1 MCCAASAALPSLQE
15 PFGLTL
21 IEAAAHGVPIV
32 ATTNGGPVDI
42 VNTLSNG
49 ILVDPTKEDKV
60 AEALLELLTNGSM
73 WDKYSSSGV
82 TNINAYS
89 WSSHCMKC
97 LSAVEVEKVGV
108 GKKSGRADGSMGSFE
123 QNRREQVNLPPTL
136 VEGYVHMRGKGRKVG
151 GRQQQATSPGTA

>member
-1 MCCAASAALPSLQE
+1 MLIPLLLLLQE

-42 VNTLSNG
+42 VHTLSNG
-49 ILVDPTKEDKV
+49 ILVDPTNDEKV
-60 AEALLELLTNGSM
+60 AEALLELLTNSAT
-73 WDKYSSSGV
+73 WDKYSANGV

-97 LSAVEVEKVGV
+97 LSAVEWEKV
-108 GKKSGRADGSMGSFE
+108 SRGR
-123 QNRREQVNLPPTL
+123 RRVI
-136 VEGYVHMRGKGRKVG
+136 
-151 GRQQQATSPGTA
+151 

>member
-1 MCCAASAALPSLQE
+1 MCPQE

-42 VNTLSNG
+42 VHTLGNG
-49 ILVDPTKEDKV
+49 ILVDPTREDKV
-60 AEALLELLTNGSM
+60 AEALLELLTNGTT

-97 LSAVEVEKVGV
+97 LSAVEVEKVSYRYRRAWDV
-108 GKKSGRADGSMGSFE
+108 QHSGAANMLGGSW
-123 QNRREQVNLPPTL
+123 
-136 VEGYVHMRGKGRKVG
+136 
-151 GRQQQATSPGTA
+151 A

>member
-1 MCCAASAALPSLQE
+1 MQE

-49 ILVDPTKEDKV
+49 ILVDPTNEDKV
-60 AEALLELLTNGSM
+60 AEALLELLTNGTT
-73 WDKYSSSGV
+73 WDKYSSNGV

-89 WSSHCMKC
+89 WISHCMKC
-97 LSAVEVEKVGV
+97 LSAVEVEKVSVCGSDSWY
-108 GKKSGRADGSMGSFE
+108 KHEHDCADARWSIF
-123 QNRREQVNLPPTL
+123 
-136 VEGYVHMRGKGRKVG
+136 
-151 GRQQQATSPGTA
+151 

>member
-1 MCCAASAALPSLQE
+1 MPACPQE

-42 VNTLSNG
+42 VNTLGNG

-60 AEALLELLTNGSM
+60 AEALLELLTNNST
-73 WDKYSSSGV
+73 WDRYSSSGV

-97 LSAVEVEKVGV
+97 LSAIEVEKV
-108 GKKSGRADGSMGSFE
+108 RLRHACL
-123 QNRREQVNLPPTL
+123 RL
-136 VEGYVHMRGKGRKVG
+136 
-151 GRQQQATSPGTA
+151 

>member
-1 MCCAASAALPSLQE
+1 MHICTQAYHRSQPPAAPASCSCRAAPLQE

-42 VNTLSNG
+42 VHTLSNG

-60 AEALLELLTNGSM
+60 AEALLELLTSSAT
-73 WDKYSSSGV
+73 WDKYSASGV

-97 LSAVEVEKVGV
+97 LSAVEVEKV
-108 GKKSGRADGSMGSFE
+108 
-123 QNRREQVNLPPTL
+123 
-136 VEGYVHMRGKGRKVG
+136 RGW
-151 GRQQQATSPGTA
+151 GTGLH

>member
-1 MCCAASAALPSLQE
+1 MCCGPCLQE

-42 VNTLSNG
+42 IHTLKNG
-49 ILVDPTKEDKV
+49 ELVDPTNEQAV
-60 AEALLELLTNGSM
+60 ANALLKLLTSNAT
-73 WDKYSSSGV
+73 WDEYSTNGV

-97 LSAVEVEKVGV
+97 LDAVEAGKVRRRLSLTADAVGV
-108 GKKSGRADGSMGSFE
+108 
-123 QNRREQVNLPPTL
+123 LPNPCN
-136 VEGYVHMRGKGRKVG
+136 HMSLNHRGFVPAGRKAHRG
-151 GRQQQATSPGTA
+151 